1 MSKQRKTKTNDMG
14 FTPVEHKLLKDTSLS
29 CKARMLAI
37 IISSYCYN
45 GDECYPNQQTLADDM
60 GMSVR
65 SIQRYLTELKEA
77 GIIRVIRR
85 GHTSNIYKFLIS
97 VRRFIDKTV
106 TTVKTSMNKAKQS
119 YNKSKNKFKDY
130 NQRQYN
136 MGALEEMLLGNAE
149 YNPKELYKEKESIN
163 SAIV

>member
-1 MSKQRKTKTNDMG
+1 MSKSLTNQG
-14 FTPVEHKLLKDTSLS
+14 FTPIENRLLKDTSLS

-37 IISSYCYN
+37 IISSYCHEGN
-45 GDECYPNQQTLADDM
+45 ECYPSQQTLANDM

-77 GIIRVIRR
+77 GIVRVIRR

-106 TTVKTSMNKAKQS
+106 TKVKTSMNKAKQS
-119 YNKSKNKFKDY
+119 YTKSKNKFKDY
-130 NQRQYN
+130 SQRSYN
-136 MGALEEMLLGNAE
+136 MDILEDMLLGNTE
-149 YNPKELYKEKESIN
+149 FNPKELYKEKESLN
-163 SAIV
+163 SATV